1 VSVETTGIEKVLISI
16 LRDFLESD
24 HVLSGET
31 NLVSDLNLASV
42 QVMEFVVEV
51 EDHFDIAIDLESLSN
66 IHTLSELAEAVRQS
80 R

>member
-1 VSVETTGIEKVLISI
+1 MSVETTGIEKVLISI

-66 IHTLSELAEAVRQS
+66 FHTLSELAAAVRQS